1 MNDENFEQWVRTS
14 KVFVVDHAEANPRL
28 HPSGAAVEATMA
40 TLTALPWQEAKS
52 FRVGSII
59 QNYEKI
65 RKKMLFPP
73 PTATISAA
81 LAGRSRCALEFSD
94 AFVPSASIF
103 AASPSGETAFSV

>member
-65 RKKMLFPP
+65 RKKML
-73 PTATISAA
+73 A
-81 LAGRSRCALEFSD
+81 R
-94 AFVPSASIF
+94 
-103 AASPSGETAFSV
+103 